1 MNDDEEQFEQWLR
14 RQPQR
19 QIPVS
24 WRDEIL
30 TAAKAA
36 ASARVQPATVR
47 APYGDRL
54 AVVIEWLRNLL
65 WPAPRAWAAL
75 GAVWVVVLA
84 VNFSSRELSPPG
96 TVGRTVQATPEVR
109 EMLRQQEQLIAELM
123 CPPATAEPRKP
134 AAPQPRSQRRG
145 ETGMA

>member
-1 MNDDEEQFEQWLR
+1 MNGEEQFEQWLR
-14 RQPQR
+14 RRPQR

-30 TAAKAA
+30 MAAKAVVRA
-36 ASARVQPATVR
+36 QPAVR
-47 APYGDRL
+47 APRGSGP
-54 AVVIEWLRNLL
+54 AVVIDWLRNLL

-84 VNFSSRELSPPG
+84 LNLSSREPSRVETG
-96 TVGRTVQATPEVR
+96 GRTVPATPEVR

-123 CPPATAEPRKP
+123 CPPATAEARKP
-134 AAPQPRSQRRG
+134 AVLQPRSKRRE
-145 ETGMA
+145 ETSMA